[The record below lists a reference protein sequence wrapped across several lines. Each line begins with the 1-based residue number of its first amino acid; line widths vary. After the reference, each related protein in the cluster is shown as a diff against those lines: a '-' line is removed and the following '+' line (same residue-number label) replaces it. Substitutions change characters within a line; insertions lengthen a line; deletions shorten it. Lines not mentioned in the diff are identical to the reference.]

1 MNENLWAPWRMNYVT
16 RTGDQQ
22 RVGNIFVELPAQYE
36 DEKNGIL
43 YRGETAFVI
52 LNAFPYSNGHL
63 MVAPFRETNDMT
75 TMTPAEL
82 LEVNE
87 LIARAVGW
95 LTKVYRPDG
104 FNIGVNLG
112 SAAGAGIPQ
121 HIHWHVLPRWNG
133 DTNYMTTI
141 GSIRVMSQSLEDS
154 YAALRA
160 VIDAE

>member
-36 DEKNGIL
+36 
-43 YRGETAFVI
+43 
-52 LNAFPYSNGHL
+52 
-63 MVAPFRETNDMT
+63 
-75 TMTPAEL
+75 L

-87 LIARAVGW
+87 LIAKAVGW

-141 GSIRVMSQSLEDS
+141 GSIRVMPQSLEDS

>member
-22 RVGNIFVELPAQYE
+22 RVGNIFVELPAQNE

-87 LIARAVGW
+87 LIAKAVGW

-141 GSIRVMSQSLEDS
+141 GSIRVMPQSLEDS

>member
-1 MNENLWAPWRMNYVT
+1 MNYVT

-87 LIARAVGW
+87 LIARTVGW

-141 GSIRVMSQSLEDS
+141 GSIRVMPQSLEDS

>member
-1 MNENLWAPWRMNYVT
+1 MNYVT

-104 FNIGVNLG
+104 FKIGVNVG

-141 GSIRVMSQSLEDS
+141 GSIRVMPQSLEDS

>member
-87 LIARAVGW
+87 LIARVVGW

-141 GSIRVMSQSLEDS
+141 GSIRVMPQSLEDS
-154 YAALRA
+154 YASLRA
-160 VIDAE
+160 VIDAK

>member
-1 MNENLWAPWRMNYVT
+1 MNYVT

-87 LIARAVGW
+87 LIARVVGW

-141 GSIRVMSQSLEDS
+141 GSIRVMPQSLEDS